1 MTKVI
6 LVRHGQTLWNHEMK
20 YQGHTDIALTEEGI
34 RQAELVAV
42 RLADEPITAV
52 YASDLSRA
60 FVTAEHI
67 AAKHGLIV
75 ASVPALREICFGDW
89 EGLTYDGIDERWPGL
104 LEKLYSFADEV
115 EIPGGESFP
124 IVKERAYAAV
134 CELVNKHPGETIAI
148 VSHGGTIRSI
158 ICAVLNLHLNQ
169 VWSLKQDNTAV
180 NILEYY
186 EDRVMLEL
194 FNDSCH
200 LRQESNKTG

>member
-20 YQGHTDIALTEEGI
+20 YQGHTDVALTEEGI

-42 RLADEPITAV
+42 RLANEPVTAV

-67 AAKHGLIV
+67 AAKHGLTV

-124 IVKERAYAAV
+124 IVKERAY
-134 CELVNKHPGETIAI
+134 
-148 VSHGGTIRSI
+148 
-158 ICAVLNLHLNQ
+158 
-169 VWSLKQDNTAV
+169 TAV
-180 NILEYY
+180 VSL
-186 EDRVMLEL
+186 
-194 FNDSCH
+194 
-200 LRQESNKTG
+200 

>member
-20 YQGHTDIALTEEGI
+20 YQGHTDIALTAAGI
-34 RQAELVAV
+34 RQAELVAE
-42 RLADEPITAV
+42 RLADEPLAAV

-60 FVTAEHI
+60 YVTAEHI
-67 AAKHGLIV
+67 AAKHGLPV
-75 ASVPALREICFGDW
+75 ASVPALREICFGEW
-89 EGLTYDGIDERWPGL
+89 EGLTYDGINEQWPGM
-104 LEKLYSFADEV
+104 LEKLYTYADEV
-115 EIPGGESFP
+115 EIPGGESFR

-148 VSHGGTIRSI
+148 VSHGGTIRSLL
-158 ICAVLNLHLNQ
+158 CAVLDLHLNQ

-180 NILEYY
+180 NILEYH
-186 EDRVMLEL
+186 EGRVMLGL

-200 LRQESNKTG
+200 LRHAGKSI

>member
-34 RQAELVAV
+34 HQAELVAE
-42 RLADEPITAV
+42 RLADEPLAAV

-67 AAKHGLIV
+67 AGKHGLTVVSI
-75 ASVPALREICFGDW
+75 PALREICFGDW

-104 LEKLYSFADEV
+104 LKKLYSFADEV
-115 EIPGGESFP
+115 EIPGGESFR
-124 IVKERAYAAV
+124 ILKERAHGAV
-134 CELVNKHPGETIAI
+134 CELVKKHPGQTIAI
-148 VSHGGTIRSI
+148 VSHGGTIRAL

-180 NILEYY
+180 NILEYH
-186 EDRVMLEL
+186 EDRVMLSL
-194 FNDSCH
+194 FNDACH
-200 LRQESNKTG
+200 LLHAGK